1 MNTEPTQMDTGVAPR
16 RLIRRWEGHTVNI
29 SPAGDVTLRRA
40 TGRTVGWFGGSRKN
54 PDAAAAEWLET
65 FPGSTLADKR
75 K

>member
-1 MNTEPTQMDTGVAPR
+1 MTPKVDPPLLV
-16 RLIRRWEGHTVNI
+16 RRWEGHAVNI